1 MAPMDAPTRGL
12 RPPCSTQPRS
22 SGTGAGVP
30 STMPTR
36 HAQRTHSRGVHA
48 GDWLDA
54 LMILLAI
61 VVSVAEV
68 LAITT
73 PFR

>member
-1 MAPMDAPTRGL
+1 
-12 RPPCSTQPRS
+12 
-22 SGTGAGVP
+22 
-30 STMPTR
+30 MPTR